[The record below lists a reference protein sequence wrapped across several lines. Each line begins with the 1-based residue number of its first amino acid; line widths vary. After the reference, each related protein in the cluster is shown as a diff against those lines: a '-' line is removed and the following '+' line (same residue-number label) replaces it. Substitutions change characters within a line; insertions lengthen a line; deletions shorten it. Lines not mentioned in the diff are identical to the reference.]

1 MLTQQ
6 KLAYCIFWGLVLQAD
21 SGNRLRSS
29 SISQH
34 RIRIVDELNHLLY
47 SVPLHKAQSDTL
59 SRWLDF
65 RLAVGQ
71 VELSKIDAFEAR
83 GDRHVTSTADMLA
96 IVDGLIG
103 DVSVLVYPNDLSI
116 DLVKAETKLSL
127 SATSA
132 ARQRKLLAGLCFTK
146 RCMQQIRWKI
156 ILIFLPVRRKL
167 DEFVHRVFLLD
178 GHCWLTFLLFHKH
191 PPPICW
197 RSWLV
202 DHLSSRSWMPH
213 YLEN

>member
-1 MLTQQ
+1 
-6 KLAYCIFWGLVLQAD
+6 VLQAD

-146 RCMQQIRWKI
+146 RCMQQIR
-156 ILIFLPVRRKL
+156 
-167 DEFVHRVFLLD
+167 
-178 GHCWLTFLLFHKH
+178 
-191 PPPICW
+191 
-197 RSWLV
+197 
-202 DHLSSRSWMPH
+202 
-213 YLEN
+213 